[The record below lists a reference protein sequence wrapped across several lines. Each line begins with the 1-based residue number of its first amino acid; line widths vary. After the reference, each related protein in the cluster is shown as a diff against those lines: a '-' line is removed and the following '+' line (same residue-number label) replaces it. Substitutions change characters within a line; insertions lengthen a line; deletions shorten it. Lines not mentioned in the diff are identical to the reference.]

1 MYFKVIALIFFEDWL
16 GMVYF
21 VFHSLTIQI
30 LFNYLSLKFLGFTV
44 CNGRYYVFETY
55 VSPAIIIS
63 NYSSTT
69 EQKYKKLS
77 QSVQLQT
84 WRKSISRVFFF
95 HFGWYDILST
105 ENWPILN
112 ILLKKFISAYPINSL
127 NRISL
132 IFDCIMDKGADLHI
146 Y

>member
-1 MYFKVIALIFFEDWL
+1 MYFKVIALIFLEDGW

-69 EQKYKKLS
+69 EQKYKKQS
-77 QSVQLQT
+77 QSVQLKT
-84 WRKSISRVFFF
+84 WRKSRVIF